1 MQGGRWRAPWVAA
14 LSLMAL
20 PATAAAE
27 LRITAAGTSG
37 DVAIEADVPCSLERQ
52 DPRPRLVFTRFGR
65 DGQRSSWTLVQMTR
79 VHCGLRFED
88 KPHHGGSQSGEGLF
102 LNPSGLPHT
111 VGWTLEDTGRDEEG
125 RLALGLDWQPD
136 SYVHIAALAAGAGG
150 YTYVT
155 RPFFPSWVR
164 FTGTP

>member
-52 DPRPRLVFTRFGR
+52 DR
-65 DGQRSSWTLVQMTR
+65 DPGSSS
-79 VHCGLRFED
+79 
-88 KPHHGGSQSGEGLF
+88 PAS
-102 LNPSGLPHT
+102 
-111 VGWTLEDTGRDEEG
+111 
-125 RLALGLDWQPD
+125 
-136 SYVHIAALAAGAGG
+136 AAMASAAAG
-150 YTYVT
+150 
-155 RPFFPSWVR
+155 RWCR
-164 FTGTP
+164 